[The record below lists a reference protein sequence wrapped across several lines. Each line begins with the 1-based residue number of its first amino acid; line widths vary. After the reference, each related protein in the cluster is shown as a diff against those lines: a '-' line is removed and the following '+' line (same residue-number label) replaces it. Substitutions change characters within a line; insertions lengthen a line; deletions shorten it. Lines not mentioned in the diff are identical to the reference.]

1 MVGEFYLGL
10 FLGIM
15 IACVVHRAH
24 KYEKKIGHWVRLKR
38 GVKREIFNIIR
49 KGNKKYA
56 VQ

>member
-24 KYEKKIGHWVRLKR
+24 KYEKKVGHWVRLKR
-38 GVKREIFNIIR
+38 GVKREVLNIIR

-56 VQ
+56 V